1 MTNQPKARKRRPW
14 LWGIELTLVALLV
27 TALLY
32 VNDYAHASPEAAA
45 IAAKATVLER
55 ETLAFGPTNANTGLI
70 FYPGGKVEYTAYAPL
85 MQALADR
92 GILCLLVKMPFNLA
106 VLDTGAADGL
116 QALYPNVAHWY
127 MAGHS
132 LGGSMAA
139 VYTKDH
145 PGTMDGL
152 ILLAAYSTADLT
164 ASGVKVLTVY
174 GSEDTVLNADRLAQY
189 AINLPKNA
197 QTMRIPG
204 GCHAYFGD
212 YGAQKGDGTPTI
224 TRAQQTEQT
233 VSAMTAFM
241 GE

>member
-32 VNDYAHASPEAAA
+32 VNDYAHASPEAVA
-45 IAAKATVLER
+45 IAAQATVLER
-55 ETLAFGPTNANTGLI
+55 DTLAFGPADANTGLI

-106 VLDTGAADGL
+106 VLDTGAAEGL

-139 VYTKDH
+139 VYAKDH
-145 PGTMDGL
+145 PGTLDGL
-152 ILLAAYSTADLT
+152 VLLAAYSTADLT
-164 ASGVKVLTVY
+164 ASGLKVLTLY
-174 GSEDTVLNADRLAQY
+174 GSEDTVLNAERLAQY
-189 AINLPKNA
+189 AANLPKDA
-197 QTMRIPG
+197 QTVLIPG

-224 TRAQQTEQT
+224 TRAQQMEQT
-233 VSAMTAFM
+233 VNAVTAFM
-241 GE
+241 GV

>member
-1 MTNQPKARKRRPW
+1 M
-14 LWGIELTLVALLV
+14 AL
-27 TALLY
+27 
-32 VNDYAHASPEAAA
+32 
-45 IAAKATVLER
+45 
-55 ETLAFGPTNANTGLI
+55 
-70 FYPGGKVEYTAYAPL
+70 
-85 MQALADR
+85 ALADR

>member
-85 MQALADR
+85 MQALAEK

-106 VLDTGAADGL
+106 VLDTGAANGL

-139 VYTKDH
+139 VYLNDH
-145 PGTMDGL
+145 PDQFDGL
-152 ILLAAYSTADLT
+152 ILLAAYSTADLRQKNLR
-164 ASGVKVLTVY
+164 ALTVY
-174 GSEDTVLNADRLAQY
+174 GSQDTVLNAERLAQY
-189 AINLPKNA
+189 RDNLPADA
-197 QTMRIPG
+197 QTVVIEG

-212 YGAQKGDGTPTI
+212 YGVQKGDGTPTI
-224 TRAQQTEQT
+224 TREQQVEQT
-233 VSAMTAFM
+233 VEAIVGFA
-241 GE
+241 GA